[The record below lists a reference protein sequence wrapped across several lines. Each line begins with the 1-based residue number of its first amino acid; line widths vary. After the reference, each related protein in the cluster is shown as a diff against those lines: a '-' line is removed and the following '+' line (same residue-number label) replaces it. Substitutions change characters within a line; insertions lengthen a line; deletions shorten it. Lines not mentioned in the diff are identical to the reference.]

1 MSDTRYVY
9 TFWADGGECLYVGHT
24 SNLPARLGRHMSER
38 PWFPQVARIEV
49 TVVEGADAGAAVEAA
64 TIRELNP
71 THNRV
76 YTTHAVQRK
85 SPCARCRRSRHA
97 ECSRVNAHGE
107 PCPCGV
113 CEARRT
119 A

>member
-1 MSDTRYVY
+1 MNDTRYVY
-9 TFWADGGECLYVGHT
+9 SFWSASGECLYVGCT
-24 SNLPARLGRHMSER
+24 SNLPARLRSHMSAR
-38 PWFPQVARIEV
+38 PWFPQVARVEV
-49 TVVEGADAGAAVEAA
+49 HVIEGADEGTALEAA

-85 SPCARCRRSRHA
+85 APCARCRRSRHA

-107 PCPCGV
+107 PCLCSV